1 MYESEITVTYLYYLL
16 TIVVIF
22 IKPIINLILA
32 IINSPLLDLV
42 KTKFVAN
49 GAATDEANKLKKRLN
64 TQLNELLDIFKN
76 NRMVLEQSSLQ
87 GRIINNF
94 YDAHIQYLTLGGP
107 VYQLNINFEFN
118 DKGIYKR
125 LLSTIHAIE
134 QTNFHGWPETSEKLR
149 YLKRLN
155 HAIECA
161 VKTPRSNYAEDVLK
175 IASDFQNADAPRK
188 NIFLRAYMWLSR
200 K

>member
-1 MYESEITVTYLYYLL
+1 MNYLESLSANVFTFIISITSLL
-16 TIVVIF
+16 IGLFV
-22 IKPIINLILA
+22 
-32 IINSPLLDLV
+32 SPLLDLV

-49 GAATDEANKLKKRLN
+49 AAAADKANRLKKLLN
-64 TQLNELLDIFKN
+64 TQLNELLDIFKM
-76 NRMVLEQSSLQ
+76 NRVVLEQSSLQ
-87 GRIINNF
+87 GRIINDF

-107 VYQLNINFEFN
+107 VYPLNINSEFN

-125 LLSTIHAIE
+125 LLSTIHDIE
-134 QTNFHGWPETSEKLR
+134 QTNYHGWPETSEKLR

-188 NIFLRAYMWLSR
+188 NIFQRAYMWLCR

>member
-1 MYESEITVTYLYYLL
+1 MNYLESLSSNTLIASIISLIIGLVLGLVIDLKKMKYLAQ
-16 TIVVIF
+16 
-22 IKPIINLILA
+22 K
-32 IINSPLLDLV
+32 
-42 KTKFVAN
+42 
-49 GAATDEANKLKKRLN
+49 AAVDEANRLKQLLN
-64 TQLNELLDIFKN
+64 IQLNELLDIFKM

-107 VYQLNINFEFN
+107 VYQLNINSEFN

-134 QTNFHGWPETSEKLR
+134 QTNYHGWPETSEKLR

-188 NIFLRAYMWLSR
+188 NIFQRAYMWLSR

>member
-1 MYESEITVTYLYYLL
+1 MNYLDSLSANVFTFIISITSLL
-16 TIVVIF
+16 IGLFV
-22 IKPIINLILA
+22 
-32 IINSPLLDLV
+32 SPLLDLV

-49 GAATDEANKLKKRLN
+49 AAAADKANRLKQLLN
-64 TQLNELLDIFKN
+64 IQLNELLDIFKM
-76 NRMVLEQSSLQ
+76 NRVVHEKSSLKNKL
-87 GRIINNF
+87 INNF
-94 YDAHIQYLTLGGP
+94 VDAHDQYKDLGGP
-107 VYQLNINFEFN
+107 VYQLNINSEFN

-125 LLSTIHAIE
+125 LLSTIHDIE
-134 QTNFHGWPETSEKLR
+134 QTNYHGWPETSEKLL

-161 VKTPRSNYAEDVLK
+161 VKTPRSYCAEDVLK

-188 NIFLRAYMWLSR
+188 NIFQRAYIWLSR